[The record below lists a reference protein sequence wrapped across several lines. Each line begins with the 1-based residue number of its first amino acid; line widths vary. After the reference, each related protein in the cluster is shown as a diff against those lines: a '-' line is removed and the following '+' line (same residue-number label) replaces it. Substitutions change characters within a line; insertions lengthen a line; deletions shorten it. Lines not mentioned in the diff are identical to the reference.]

1 MTYDFKNQI
10 DKFIITMDD
19 FWKQIEERAQKDM
32 AAANSGVSNSA
43 DFWKQIEEKAQK
55 DVAVVSNDHPGS
67 TENAKIRSLM
77 EKAEKR
83 DADAIEKLFAIV
95 DGSISKADIPNVLK
109 NYHSN
114 NTFIK
119 SIFSKP
125 LYFVT
130 TETKNYV
137 NALKS
142 KLSIEKLEKD
152 KQERL
157 AKERQKQ
164 ALIKAIETGGEN
176 SQRLVTDSNFI
187 IPYGTQ
193 RIGDYAFM
201 RCNNLLSIEIPD
213 TVISIGKYAFYEC
226 ANLSS
231 VRIPKSVKDIGD
243 YAFCKCAK
251 MSIFTIP
258 KGVRCERHA
267 FDKIIFIE
275 GSEYVNTYFLH

>member
-1 MTYDFKNQI
+1 
-10 DKFIITMDD
+10 MDD

-32 AAANSGVSNSA
+32 AAANSGVSDSA

-55 DVAVVSNDHPGS
+55 DVAVVSNDHLGS

-95 DGSISKADIPNVLK
+95 DGSISKTDISNVLK
-109 NYHSN
+109 NCHSN

-130 TETKNYV
+130 PEAKNYV

-142 KLSIEKLEKD
+142 KLSIEKMEKD

-231 VRIPKSVKDIGD
+231 VRIPKSVKEIGD